1 VNERVTF
8 TSTPADAMSHHLTHK
23 HAEPSMEPIPR
34 LEIAERVASL
44 VWEGILA
51 LGQLLDDLDPSAKI
65 AAWG

>member
-1 VNERVTF
+1 
-8 TSTPADAMSHHLTHK
+8 MSHHLTHK